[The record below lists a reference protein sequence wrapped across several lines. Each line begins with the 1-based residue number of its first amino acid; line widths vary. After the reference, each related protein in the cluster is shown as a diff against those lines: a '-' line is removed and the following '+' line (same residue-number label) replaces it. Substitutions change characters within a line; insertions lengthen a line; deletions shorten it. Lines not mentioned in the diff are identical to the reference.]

1 MKSERLFEAIGEIRS
16 DLIEDAEKNTGHKK
30 RNPKRI
36 FLIAAALTALLIGT
50 ASAEIQSGLV
60 SNLLAPLYGMAQTKI
75 VDDIGI
81 PIDASTTV
89 NGYTLTADAVIGD
102 RYNIAI
108 VYTLQREDGA
118 ILPANIHFEDDG
130 NSFMWASGGGSLYD
144 EMSEDGTKK
153 YIVQTWNS
161 ELPFLF
167 RHNVESNFYNL
178 VVGTDDPEK
187 KELVAEGTWTL
198 RFNARYKDTTQNIPI
213 QKDLEVT
220 GIEGNQYQI
229 HKILISKV
237 GIHMNLIAPNT
248 LKKDKTIM
256 KDFTVSIVLQD
267 GTIIEIGNA
276 NKGGGGDSDATTFKA
291 HYTASF
297 DEPLPPENI
306 KSIVIC
312 DTEIPV
318 NLK

>member
-16 DLIEDAEKNTGHKK
+16 DLIADAEKNTGYKK

-36 FLIAAALTALLIGT
+36 FLIAATLTALLIGT
-50 ASAEIQSGLV
+50 ASAEIQSGVV
-60 SNLLAPLYGMAQTKI
+60 SNLLAPLYGMAQTEI

-118 ILPANIHFEDDG
+118 PLPERLYFKENY
-130 NSFMWASGGGSLYD
+130 NSFMDSSGSTQMD
-144 EMSEDGTKK
+144 SEMSEDGTKQ
-153 YIVQTWNS
+153 YITQIRKS
-161 ELPFLF
+161 KRPFLF
-167 RHNVESNFYNL
+167 RHNVEASFYDLAVDTGELAEDKVL
-178 VVGTDDPEK
+178 V
-187 KELVAEGTWTL
+187 EGTWTL

-220 GIEGNQYQI
+220 GIEENQYQI
-229 HKILISKV
+229 QKILLSQI
-237 GIHMNLIAPNT
+237 GIHMDFMVPNT
-248 LKKDKTIM
+248 IKKEKFPMT
-256 KDFTVSIVLQD
+256 DFIVSIVLED
-267 GTIIEIGNA
+267 GTVIETSG
-276 NKGGGGDSDATTFKA
+276 NKGRSGDLDDPTLKA
-291 HYTASF
+291 YYTASF
-297 DEPLPPENI
+297 DKPLPLEKV